1 MSLSRGFMYSAIPGS
16 EAMLGAHGPY
26 GRSTPLKTISLITI
40 SVSLLFF
47 WFWLFLETPYEV
59 ASLGKAIH
67 VSQQKDVLDKSKIFV
82 VSLPRRHD
90 RQAQMEYLRSFLGLQ
105 WTYWDAVEAEDER
118 ISTILDKVHS
128 IRSEAANLSI
138 DTIPERIRLPFRW
151 PGNVD
156 TLARS
161 NVSLAATEA
170 LFWALP
176 TSSPPSSPPSE
187 QNASRLP
194 LTCAIADFTILP
206 YDADLPEHKIL
217 NAPRV
222 ACWESHL
229 SVIKEIAELEKDTF
243 GVVLEDDVDLEKDI
257 RSRLDRVWSYLPD
270 DWDMV
275 YLGRS
280 RFSSSGLLYS
290 HITTGH
296 CWGNETYYPALTPFT
311 SPNESQLHPSK
322 KPKCTHAYAVSPIGA
337 RRLLLYLTHPPFA
350 YSRAIDQAYAW
361 LIKTERIKSFSLVP
375 SVAVQTKND
384 LSDISQE
391 KLSVWK
397 ETLIDGVFEI

>member
-1 MSLSRGFMYSAIPGS
+1 
-16 EAMLGAHGPY
+16 MLGAQGPY
-26 GRSTPLKTISLITI
+26 GRSLTTLKTFSLITI
-40 SVSLLFF
+40 SVSLIFF
-47 WFWLFLETPYEV
+47 WFWLFLETPYEI

-67 VSQQKDVLDKSKIFV
+67 VSQQNGVFDKSKIFV

-90 RQAQMEYLRSFLGLQ
+90 RRAQMERLRSFLGLQ

-118 ISTILDKVHS
+118 ISTILDKVYS

-138 DTIPERIRLPFRW
+138 DTISERIRLPFRW
-151 PGNVD
+151 PSNVD

-161 NVSLAATEA
+161 NLSLAAAEA
-170 LFWALP
+170 LFWTL
-176 TSSPPSSPPSE
+176 PSSSSLAR
-187 QNASRLP
+187 QDTSRLP

-206 YDADLPEHKIL
+206 YDADLLEHKIL

-229 SVIKEIAELEKDTF
+229 SVIKEIAKLEKDTF
-243 GVVLEDDVDLEKDI
+243 GVILEDDVDLEKDI
-257 RSRLDRVWSYLPD
+257 RNRLNRVWTYLPD

-275 YLGRS
+275 YL
-280 RFSSSGLLYS
+280 
-290 HITTGH
+290 GH
-296 CWGNETYYPALTPFT
+296 CWGNETYYPALTPPASST
-311 SPNESQLHPSK
+311 ESQLHPSK

-350 YSRAIDQAYAW
+350 YSRAIDQAYTW
-361 LIKTERIKSFSLVP
+361 LIKTERIKSFSIVP
-375 SVAVQTKND
+375 SVAVQTKTG

-391 KLSVWK
+391 KLSIWK
-397 ETLIDGVFEI
+397 ETLIDGVSGI

>member
-1 MSLSRGFMYSAIPGS
+1 MSLSRGFMYPAIPSS
-16 EAMLGAHGPY
+16 EAMLGSHGPY
-26 GRSTPLKTISLITI
+26 GRSSTTLKTFSFITI

-47 WFWLFLETPYEV
+47 WLWLFLETPYEV

-67 VSQQKDVLDKSKIFV
+67 ISQQRDVLDKSKIFV
-82 VSLPRRHD
+82 ISLPRRHD
-90 RQAQMEYLRSFLGLQ
+90 RRAQMEYLRSFLGLQ
-105 WTYWDAVEAEDER
+105 WTYWDAVEADDER

-138 DTIPERIRLPFRW
+138 DTISERIRLPSRW
-151 PGNVD
+151 PSNVD

-161 NVSLAATEA
+161 NTSLAAAEA
-170 LFWALP
+170 LFW
-176 TSSPPSSPPSE
+176 TSPPSSPPSE
-187 QNASRLP
+187 QNASH
-194 LTCAIADFTILP
+194 
-206 YDADLPEHKIL
+206 LPEHKIL

-229 SVIKEIAELEKDTF
+229 SVIKEIAGLGKDTF
-243 GVVLEDDVDLEKDI
+243 GVILEDDVDLEKDI

-275 YLGRS
+275 YLG
-280 RFSSSGLLYS
+280 
-290 HITTGH
+290 H
-296 CWGNETYYPALTPFT
+296 CWGNETYYPALTPST

-322 KPKCTHAYAVSPIGA
+322 KPKCTHAYAVSPLGA

-361 LIKTERIKSFSLVP
+361 LIKTERIKSFSLAP
-375 SVAVQTKND
+375 SVAVQMKND

-391 KLSVWK
+391 KLSLWK